1 MCKLQLKNLCE
12 LDCLFFNEDTI
23 DTIQSTVRIL
33 STHLDY

>member
-23 DTIQSTVRIL
+23 QSTVRIL